1 MSICLYVYLSVPS
14 LVCAGFEVFLVVRL
28 PSNSIHGLFKRF
40 PMGVFH
46 RISVLIPHPSSNPP
60 LQKWQFSS
68 KQSIQLL
75 KYLATAAAVAA
86 PTKNLGDCRAELLY
100 ASQPFRRF
108 SRVHCALLPML
119 IWPFYTL
126 NPQLYPS
133 SITCFLPIVKIP
145 SRKKVVP
152 RQK

>member
-1 MSICLYVYLSVPS
+1 MLKIHEKPISSFISQPISTNLVSNERTSQYLKS
-14 LVCAGFEVFLVVRL
+14 LEPEFWI
-28 PSNSIHGLFKRF
+28 SIH
-40 PMGVFH
+40 
-46 RISVLIPHPSSNPP
+46 
-60 LQKWQFSS
+60 
-68 KQSIQLL
+68 
-75 KYLATAAAVAA
+75 LATATAVAA
-86 PTKNLGDCRAELLY
+86 PTQNLGDCRAELLY

-145 SRKKVVP
+145 SRKKVVL
-152 RQK
+152 RQKWPFSSPETFHHHLIHLIHQIIQPFFLP